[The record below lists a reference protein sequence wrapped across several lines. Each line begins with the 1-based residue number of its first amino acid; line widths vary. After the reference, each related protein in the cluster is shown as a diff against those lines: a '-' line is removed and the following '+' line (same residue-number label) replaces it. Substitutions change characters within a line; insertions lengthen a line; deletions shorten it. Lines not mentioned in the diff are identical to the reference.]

1 MPWLPSSALL
11 PLLQEQSQKLNSRVT
26 QLAGVVSSNKADQ
39 AHLNAQ
45 VNAELKRIGKV
56 GDDRYKE
63 HLKKDAELKSL
74 MAANKADTSAQMS
87 KMRETFYSKLTA
99 IKDQMKKDRASHE
112 IPREGSVW
120 GHHQALRHPEDQQ
133 GGTGQDQ
140 RQSLRCHQGRRYEG
154 R

>member
-63 HLKKDAELKSL
+63 HLKKDASSNRSWLPTRPTPL
-74 MAANKADTSAQMS
+74 
-87 KMRETFYSKLTA
+87 
-99 IKDQMKKDRASHE
+99 
-112 IPREGSVW
+112 PRCPS
-120 GHHQALRHPEDQQ
+120 
-133 GGTGQDQ
+133 
-140 RQSLRCHQGRRYEG
+140 
-154 R
+154 